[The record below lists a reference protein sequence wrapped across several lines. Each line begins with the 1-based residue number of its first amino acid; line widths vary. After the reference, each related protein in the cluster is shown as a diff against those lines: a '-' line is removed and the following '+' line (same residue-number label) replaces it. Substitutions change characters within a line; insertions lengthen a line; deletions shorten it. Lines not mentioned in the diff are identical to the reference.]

1 MTKQLFDDRCLG
13 STTYKS
19 YSNLRVDSDPNLVR
33 NTDSQAI
40 INTNSNEFD
49 QFMEASRRKYNEKK
63 EIEILK
69 SDVNTMKNDLD
80 EIKSLLKTIVH
91 K

>member
-1 MTKQLFDDRCLG
+1 MTKYL
-13 STTYKS
+13 K
-19 YSNLRVDSDPNLVR
+19 VESDPNLLR

-40 INTNSNEFD
+40 INSNSNEFD

>member
-1 MTKQLFDDRCLG
+1 MSKYL
-13 STTYKS
+13 K
-19 YSNLRVDSDPNLVR
+19 VESDPNLLR

-40 INTNSNEFD
+40 INSNSNEFD

-80 EIKSLLKTIVH
+80 EIKSLLKSIVH

>member
-1 MTKQLFDDRCLG
+1 MKKYL
-13 STTYKS
+13 K
-19 YSNLRVDSDPNLVR
+19 VESDPNLLR

-40 INTNSNEFD
+40 INNNSNEFD

-69 SDVNTMKNDLD
+69 SNVNTMKNDLD